1 MGKYYENLDD
11 LIDLIKKID
20 QKNLLA
26 EFILE
31 CIQITKQQPEK
42 NTIYTNSVQSWTEAV
57 NDTLLYGNMEV
68 MEKYQNMYL
77 ELFELWEEVA
87 VWNSAEHLL
96 YKYLMKKNLLIN
108 SDLKMLTHN
117 DNSYKIRKPK

>member
-11 LIDLIKKID
+11 LIGLIKKID

-42 NTIYTNSVQSWTEAV
+42 NTHEIIKEA
-57 NDTLLYGNMEV
+57 
-68 MEKYQNMYL
+68 KKK
-77 ELFELWEEVA
+77 W
-87 VWNSAEHLL
+87 
-96 YKYLMKKNLLIN
+96 YK
-108 SDLKMLTHN
+108 
-117 DNSYKIRKPK
+117 